1 MSILK
6 RWWSATSSWLGARRA
21 DWVEWRKDR
30 AVMRQLRRERKAEMR
45 EELHLA
51 RMWAS
56 SNLVAEVRRHNDQME
71 RIVTLL
77 QTWLAPTSRDAGGDN
92 SPVEIDEVA
101 EVEDL
106 TQEQADLILDKLRKG
121 ESLTDAEARA
131 IGADEAGEQE
141 GVDRVED
148 GG

>member
-1 MSILK
+1 
-6 RWWSATSSWLGARRA
+6 
-21 DWVEWRKDR
+21 
-30 AVMRQLRRERKAEMR
+30 MRQLRRERKAEMR